1 MTSVNTLQI
10 AKLKGNLVDKLSKS
24 VVLNAWR

>member
-1 MTSVNTLQI
+1 VNTLQI